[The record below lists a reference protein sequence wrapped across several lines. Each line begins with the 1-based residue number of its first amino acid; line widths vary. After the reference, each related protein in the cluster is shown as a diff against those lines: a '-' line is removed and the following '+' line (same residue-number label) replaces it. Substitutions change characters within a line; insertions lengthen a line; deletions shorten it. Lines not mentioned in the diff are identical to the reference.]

1 MEAFHVQV
9 LVVTV
14 KLLVDLRYCKVY
26 IDKHPEN
33 VIAFKL
39 NGFTIHVLFQ
49 SASVDTQTHMHH
61 TPTHHMNHTHTL
73 VDEALPTEK
82 KSSGGSNM
90 YCRLA

>member
-14 KLLVDLRYCKVY
+14 NITAAQSDQMWLDLRYCKVY

-39 NGFTIHVLFQ
+39 NGFTIHVHVLFQ
-49 SASVDTQTHMHH
+49 SASVDIQMHMHH
-61 TPTHHMNHTHTL
+61 TPHIT
-73 VDEALPTEK
+73 
-82 KSSGGSNM
+82 
-90 YCRLA
+90 